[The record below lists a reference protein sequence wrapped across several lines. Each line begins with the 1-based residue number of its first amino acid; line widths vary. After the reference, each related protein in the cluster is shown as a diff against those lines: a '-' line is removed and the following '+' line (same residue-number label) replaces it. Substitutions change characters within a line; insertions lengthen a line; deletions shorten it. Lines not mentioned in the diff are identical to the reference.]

1 MPPAGL
7 TSHFFDSSI
16 LNRFPSLTLRLR
28 PVQEKKRKHC
38 LFDETINVKKS
49 LISLCSGNDIPEQKT
64 KLKLAREFRTNLE
77 PLK

>member
-28 PVQEKKRKHC
+28 PVQEKKQKHC
-38 LFDETINVKKS
+38 LFDETIKVKKS
-49 LISLCSGNDIPEQKT
+49 LISLCGGRLKMVYRSTIT
-64 KLKLAREFRTNLE
+64 KLKLAREF
-77 PLK
+77 